1 MLEVKNL
8 FIDFDTP
15 EGKVKAVN
23 GISFKLEKNNS
34 LAIVGE
40 SGSGKTQLAFSILGL
55 LDKNA
60 NVRGEINYKNNNLLK
75 LKEHELNKIRSKK
88 ISIIFQDPMTSLNPY
103 MPIKQQLNEILIY
116 HQGFTKEKATRESL
130 HILDAVKINDS
141 KNIINCYPHELSGGM
156 RQRIMIA
163 MSIICKPEIII
174 ADEPTTSLDVTVQ
187 SQIMDLFNE
196 IKKEFNTSLILI
208 THNMGIV
215 SNSCNKIMVMYG
227 GKIMELGNTK
237 DVFQMPLHPYTKGLL
252 ETVPKIDENYKVLKT
267 IKGDPIN
274 MIDPPS
280 GCIFRTR
287 CPNPTHDCKEGKTEN
302 RLFESKTGHWVDQCC
317 VNCI

>member
-1 MLEVKNL
+1 MLEIQNL

-23 GISFKLEKNNS
+23 NVSFKLEENHS

-40 SGSGKTQLAFSILGL
+40 SGSGKTQLVFSILGL
-55 LDKNA
+55 LDRNA
-60 NVRGEINYKNNNLLK
+60 NVRGEINYKNKNLLK
-75 LKEHELNKIRSKK
+75 LKEYELNKIRSKK

-287 CPNPTHDCKEGKTEN
+287 CPNPTHDCKEGKSIN
-302 RLFESKTGHWVDQCC
+302 KLFESKPDHWVDQCC
-317 VNCI
+317 VNCL